1 MIGQQLL
8 SLMYGDPADQIA
20 RTLNPGGPNPN
31 PGAPQPPSGAP
42 GAAPG
47 GGGGSGAAAAQ
58 PSSQPPLAPANATQ
72 SPPDLAALYTQ
83 LHAQDRSANQID
95 RGVAMMAS
103 AFGTQQQQHDMM
115 GYAQSLRPDE
125 RALVASQG
133 LQDQAK
139 LTAQREHS
147 KFIAGAAGM
156 AKLLDV
162 DAPTA
167 QWLALNPDAMNE
179 ALSTHF
185 ANKKV
190 PETVKLVD
198 SAVADFTKGH
208 PDATPEEIANYRSGL
223 ISGALG
229 GPAAEAMKVQ
239 ARNSQEFKD
248 TAIEDYNSVT
258 TKLNESQ
265 TILKQ
270 LLDDPDHVMS
280 ALTNPLPKTGLAGYW
295 TPSALVSQE
304 TKNKAVLID
313 QLMAKLTG
321 QSLTDVKNVRNSRE
335 FNVLGQSLTAALNPA
350 NSKGQVIKALEAMND
365 KILDARAVAEASVGH
380 HLSGDL
386 AGRTST
392 RDLLSPTLHGKP
404 NPYYAGATE
413 DEKSDA
419 AAPSGGGGKTYTY
432 NPKTG
437 QLE

>member
-31 PGAPQPPSGAP
+31 PGAPQPPSGAS

-47 GGGGSGAAAAQ
+47 AGGGSGAAAAQ
-58 PSSQPPLAPANATQ
+58 PPSQPPLAPANATQ

-115 GYAQSLRPDE
+115 GYAQSLKPDE

-133 LQDQAK
+133 LQDQAR

-198 SAVADFTKGH
+198 SAVADFRAGH
-208 PDATPEEIANYRSGL
+208 PDATPEDIAKYRSGL

-239 ARNSQEFKD
+239 AKDAQEFKD
-248 TAIEDYNSVT
+248 TAVEDYTSVNA
-258 TKLNESQ
+258 KLGETQ
-265 TILKQ
+265 RTVDQ
-270 LLDDPDHVMS
+270 LLKDPDHVMS
-280 ALTNPLPKTGLAGYW
+280 ALTTPLPTTGAGGYW
-295 TPSALVSQE
+295 NPITSQE
-304 TKNKAVLID
+304 TKNKAI
-313 QLMAKLTG
+313 LMEKLKATLTG
-321 QSLTDVKNVRNSRE
+321 DSLRDVKNVRNIRE
-335 FNVLGQSLTAALNPA
+335 FETLGRALTAALDAA
-350 NSKGQVIKALEAMND
+350 NSKEQVVQALTDMKN
-365 KILDARAVAEASVGH
+365 KVLDARATAELAAGH
-380 HLSGDL
+380 HLTGEL
-386 AGRTST
+386 VGHGN
-392 RDLLSPTLHGKP
+392 RDLIDPK
-404 NPYYAGATE
+404 NPYYNGGSE
-413 DEKSDA
+413 DEKA
-419 AAPSGGGGKTYTY
+419 ATEGGGGGGSPTYTY